1 MKVQEISRGK
11 LIFLDKQ
18 SLVIEFRVFRL
29 VTPVRKKTYM
39 VNLNVIMHLATYQ
52 FFVWYFGLPL

>member
-18 SLVIEFRVFRL
+18 SLVIEFRVFRF

-39 VNLNVIMHLATYQ
+39 ANLNVIMHLATYQ
-52 FFVWYFGLPL
+52 FFV

>member
-39 VNLNVIMHLATYQ
+39 ANLNVIMHLATYQ

>member
-39 VNLNVIMHLATYQ
+39 ANLNVIMHLATYQ
-52 FFVWYFGLPL
+52 FFV

>member
-1 MKVQEISRGK
+1 MKAQEISRGK

-39 VNLNVIMHLATYQ
+39 ANLNVIMHLATYQ